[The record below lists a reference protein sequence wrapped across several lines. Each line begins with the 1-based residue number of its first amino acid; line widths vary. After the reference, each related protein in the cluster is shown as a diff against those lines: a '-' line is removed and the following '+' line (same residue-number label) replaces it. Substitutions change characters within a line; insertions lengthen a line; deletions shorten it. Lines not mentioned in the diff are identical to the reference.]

1 MSNSNQQERS
11 NSDVFSM
18 ICFFTSVLICG
29 YALLSMIVEF
39 LWMDKYIQYKAKQPQ
54 GLKTACA
61 YFEEKADVKT
71 YNYPVYYVVIDDLLI
86 NVMRSTPSTVPLIKK
101 EKMVFFRSS
110 LDSKQKAC
118 HKVQYVQTGFD
129 FLVLPKS
136 IRLFQPNF
144 FPFKN
149 IYLYD
154 YLGADEE

>member
-1 MSNSNQQERS
+1 MSNSNQQARS

-61 YFEEKADVKT
+61 YFEERVDTKK
-71 YNYPVYYVVIDDLLI
+71 YNYPIYYVVIDDLLI
-86 NVMRSTPSTVPLIKK
+86 NVDRATRLGVPLAKK
-101 EKMVFFRSS
+101 EKYLFFETS
-110 LDSKQKAC
+110 LDNKQKAC

-129 FLVLPKS
+129 VFVLPKTM
-136 IRLFQPNF
+136 RFFQLIF
-144 FPFKN
+144 SLLN
-149 IYLYD
+149 IFIYMII
-154 YLGADEE
+154 